1 MTNGKLHLIVKLVRI
16 KLKQMKPK
24 KNPKVDLRRRWVLFL
39 QIGLILVL
47 FLSLQAFQW
56 KTYDPKPFKDNIVSI
71 DDLEEEQPPV
81 TIVPEKT
88 PPPPAKTITDIIK
101 EVPDDTDT
109 KEDVVKPTDLDIE
122 DIPEPSD
129 IVEPEAPEEDIKVPY
144 DFIENVPIFPGC
156 ENLLNNG
163 ERKKCMSTKI
173 NNFVNNEFD
182 TGLGAELGLTG
193 TNLVVVMFVVNK
205 NGIIEQIQTRASHP
219 ELEKEARRVIGK
231 LPEMKPGRQGGKP
244 VPVSYT
250 IPIRFKVQD

>member
-1 MTNGKLHLIVKLVRI
+1 
-16 KLKQMKPK
+16 MKPK

-47 FLSLQAFQW
+47 FLTLQAFQW
-56 KTYDPKPFKDNIVSI
+56 KTYDPKPLTDQIVSI
-71 DDLEEEQPPV
+71 DDLEEEQAPV

-88 PPPPAKTITDIIK
+88 PPPPPKIITDIIE
-101 EVPDDTDT
+101 EVPNDSDI
-109 KEDVVKPTDLDIE
+109 KEDIVKPTDIDLK

-129 IVEPEAPEEDIKVPY
+129 IVEPEEPEEDIKVPY

-156 ENLLNNG
+156 EELANNG
-163 ERKKCMSTKI
+163 ERKQCMSSKI
-173 NNFVNNEFD
+173 NSFVNREFD

-205 NGIIEQIQTRASHP
+205 NGRVEQIQTRAPHP

-244 VPVSYT
+244 VSVSYT
-250 IPIRFKVQD
+250 IPIRFKVQE